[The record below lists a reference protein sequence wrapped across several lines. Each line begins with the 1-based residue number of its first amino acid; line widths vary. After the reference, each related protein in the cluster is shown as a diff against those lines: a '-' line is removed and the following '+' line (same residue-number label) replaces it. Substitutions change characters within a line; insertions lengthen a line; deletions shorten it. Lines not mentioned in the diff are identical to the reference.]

1 MMRNRL
7 KALVLT
13 GSFAAALAVSS
24 TADAGSQLYG
34 GYICG
39 LTIANSQ
46 VFMTIYTD
54 PGCSGNFVGSGT
66 MWAPGQPS
74 GSVVNYWPSQSRY
87 DRLTSDLINN
97 RWSKMRINVDTGTGR
112 NNAIASLIFDQN

>member
-7 KALVLT
+7 KALVLA
-13 GSFAAALAVSS
+13 GSFAAVLAVSS
-24 TADAGSQLYG
+24 TADAATYS

-39 LTIANSQ
+39 IQITNDQ

-54 PGCSGNFVGSGT
+54 PGCSGNFLGSGI
-66 MWAPGQPS
+66 MWAPGKPS
-74 GSVVNYWPSQSRY
+74 GSVVNYWPSQGRY

-97 RWSKMRINVDTGTGR
+97 RWNKIRLSVDTGSGR
-112 NNAIASLIFDQN
+112 NSAVSSFMFDQN